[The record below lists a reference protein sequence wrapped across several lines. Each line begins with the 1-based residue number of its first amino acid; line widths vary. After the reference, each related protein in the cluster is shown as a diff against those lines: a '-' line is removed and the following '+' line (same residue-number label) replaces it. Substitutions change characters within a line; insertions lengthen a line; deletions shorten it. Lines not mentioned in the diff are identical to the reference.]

1 MRMILL
7 VIAFIFSLA
16 APGQVSKYKRAGRFD
31 DLQTVYV
38 YQKSN
43 WDGTHASQIFLY
55 VADSNRLE
63 SFKWTQG
70 DKTAT
75 LVTATIDWENYSVSR
90 FTNHR
95 LEQGQAPRLV
105 ATLQFDGKKQI
116 NIEVGTMRDSLLL
129 QGLPWQ
135 SYDFDFAGLGFTWR
149 ALVNKKD
156 SFDFFIADAVRVNNN
171 MQFVNKGRVTVNYKD
186 HVLLDGKPCLLYEAD
201 GAGLEHKGGQIWIN
215 AATLMIEQY
224 KISLP
229 DEPGFE
235 NGMLK
240 LIRTEKMMPA
250 AWEVFKNRSVG
261 N

>member
-16 APGQVSKYKRAGRFD
+16 APGQISKYKAAGRFN

-63 SFKWTQG
+63 SFKWAPG

-75 LVTATIDWENYSVSR
+75 LVTAIIDWENYSVSR

-95 LEQGQAPRLV
+95 LEQGQTPRLV

-149 ALVNKKD
+149 ALVNKRD

-171 MQFVNKGRVTVNYKD
+171 MQFVNKGRVTVNY
-186 HVLLDGKPCLLYEAD
+186 
-201 GAGLEHKGGQIWIN
+201 
-215 AATLMIEQY
+215 
-224 KISLP
+224 
-229 DEPGFE
+229 
-235 NGMLK
+235 
-240 LIRTEKMMPA
+240 
-250 AWEVFKNRSVG
+250 
-261 N
+261 